1 MTGLSEQITK
11 RILNKLQGWVTVSNR
26 DENELNEME
35 YDNTVTEEELE
46 LFYAQALNSAC
57 SYCYLETF
65 PVFTNTNGDVE
76 MDNQFQEA
84 VINWCAGLVWRKYD
98 IRANDQVEET
108 GSYVVSYGD
117 QLIIDAKNIL
127 QPFVHKSV
135 GFW

>member
-1 MTGLSEQITK
+1 
-11 RILNKLQGWVTVSNR
+11 
-26 DENELNEME
+26 
-35 YDNTVTEEELE
+35 
-46 LFYAQALNSAC
+46 
-57 SYCYLETF
+57 
-65 PVFTNTNGDVE
+65 